1 MTQMMN
7 HAVRTALHMYAVPV
21 APDAAAD
28 GSLRIRI
35 RSRTESRLCA
45 DRRGIA
51 VCIIGLLRVGRLVP
65 RGAVVRVAAVVRRAA
80 LPGRRIAR
88 AVGRIVKD
96 RRVASIAGSGRSIR
110 AGAAGRVL
118 FRAARGRGI
127 PLDERAALRADQRF
141 IGNLLAA
148 VIACLHILPPVL
160 VCVFLFYGK
169 RAGKSIEE
177 SPSPRKRPEGR
188 KKEPPRREA
197 LSFA

>member
-1 MTQMMN
+1 
-7 HAVRTALHMYAVPV
+7 MYAVPV

-88 AVGRIVKD
+88 AVGRIVKN
-96 RRVASIAGSGRSIR
+96 RRIAPIAGSARSVCGM
-110 AGAAGRVL
+110 AGCIL

-127 PLDERAALRADQRF
+127 PLDECAALRADQRF

-177 SPSPRKRPEGR
+177 SPSLRKRQEAR